1 MVTGD
6 WTRSRPTG
14 GGQAQGGLT
23 QSGAAES
30 GAAESGAAESGAAE
44 SGAAES
50 GAAES
55 GAAESGL
62 AGGEQAQG
70 EPTGG
75 EARRGPT
82 RSGPTET
89 GFAETGAAETGA
101 AGGGE
106 ERGRTVTRL
115 TDPRALRAYAH
126 PVRMALVGLLR
137 TEGPLT
143 ATRAGEL
150 LGESS
155 GTCSFHLRQLAKYG
169 LVEEAGGG
177 TGREKP
183 WRATTTSTDWDATGD
198 GTPESAAATGLLAS
212 VIAERYFEQLARWLE
227 ASPDEPQEWRQAALL
242 GDRVLYVTPAE
253 LAELGDR
260 VRGVL
265 DEYFERLARPELR
278 PPGARQVSW
287 LGIAFPNDFRT
298 GRPVP

>member
-55 GAAESGL
+55 GLAESGV
-62 AGGEQAQG
+62 A
-70 EPTGG
+70 
-75 EARRGPT
+75 
-82 RSGPTET
+82 ET
-89 GFAETGAAETGA
+89 GAAETGAAETGAAETGAAETGAAETGA

-265 DEYFERLARPELR
+265 DEYFERLVRPELR

-287 LGIAFPNDFRT
+287 LSIAFPNEFRAG
-298 GRPVP
+298 GRPT

>member
-23 QSGAAES
+23 Q
-30 GAAESGAAESGAAE
+30 SGAAESGAAE

-89 GFAETGAAETGA
+89 GVAETGAAETGA

-265 DEYFERLARPELR
+265 DEYFERLVRPELR

-287 LGIAFPNDFRT
+287 LSIAFPNEFRAG
-298 GRPVP
+298 GRPT